1 MVDAASEVLGPT
13 ASTPDTSYITSELP
27 LKPALT
33 NHIRPRFL
41 AQDDSSTERLQPHRS
56 GLPNFLYLLS
66 FAPVLRI
73 KSGSGHEKGGSWK
86 ETLAHPYVTYGF
98 GTIAA
103 LLAGMVWP
111 AFDILYGYW
120 TTGITAAGATD
131 DEITARGRQAGW
143 IMTVVAVIIFVT
155 FWAFPICCE

>member
-13 ASTPDTSYITSELP
+13 GSPTTSPDTSCTTSELP
-27 LKPALT
+27 PKPALT
-33 NHIRPRFL
+33 NHIRPRYL
-41 AQDDSSTERLQPHRS
+41 ASENSFTERLQPHRS

-66 FAPVLRI
+66 FAPVLRA
-73 KSGSGHEKGGSWK
+73 KSGSWK
-86 ETLAHPYVTYGF
+86 ETLSHPYVTYGF

-131 DEITARGRQAGW
+131 DEIMARGWQAGW
-143 IMTVVAVIIFVT
+143 IMTVVSVVIFIT
-155 FWAFPICCE
+155 SWAFPICCE